1 MIQKWP
7 KTTVKRLW
15 KHTGFCTSCSSCF
28 LQDLNDF
35 KEEKTSLILFEIS
48 IHQNKGETTNIV
60 VSRLL
65 FSFKNEQ
72 ASMSSI
78 HSAFFTR
85 MSYVHKSKLTDDL
98 TKL

>member
-1 MIQKWP
+1 MATDDTKMAKNNCETP
-7 KTTVKRLW
+7 LETYR
-15 KHTGFCTSCSSCF
+15 F
-28 LQDLNDF
+28 LHF
-35 KEEKTSLILFEIS
+35 VFIIFPSEKKKTSLILFEIS

-65 FSFKNEQ
+65 FSFNNEQ

-85 MSYVHKSKLTDDL
+85 MSYVHKSKLTDNL